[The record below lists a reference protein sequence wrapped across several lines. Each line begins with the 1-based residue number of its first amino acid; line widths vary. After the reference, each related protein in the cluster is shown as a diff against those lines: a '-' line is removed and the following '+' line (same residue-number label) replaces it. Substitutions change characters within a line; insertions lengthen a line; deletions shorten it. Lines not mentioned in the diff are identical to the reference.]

1 LLDENSIQSASG
13 LDRGLNDIIVDIIDD
28 IIVKRLYDMQSIH
41 IKGKWIPH
49 YRKMPLQID

>member
-1 LLDENSIQSASG
+1 LDENSIQSASG